1 MKNINKKLILFF
13 TLITLT
19 VSIHPKDK
27 KIEEKK
33 EIIGYIDLQ
42 YVFENS
48 NLKDSSYRN
57 YLTKKKQLLEQKEK
71 TEKDLFQLKD
81 KLQQKQNYLGYSE
94 YKQEEKKIAKTIE
107 NYQEEIQKF
116 QEEIKVWET
125 DAMAGVFDEII
136 NVMKIISEEENMPV
150 IISRRA
156 VIYGK
161 FSRDMSQRAIDII
174 NEVNQRSVPTAR

>member
-1 MKNINKKLILFF
+1 MRRKTLLILFF
-13 TLITLT
+13 FILCT
-19 VSIHPKDK
+19 SYNQS
-27 KIEEKK
+27 EEKT
-33 EIIGYIDLQ
+33 EVIGYIDLQ

-48 NLKDSSYRN
+48 NLKDSTYKDF
-57 YLTKKKQLLEQKEK
+57 LLKKKRLIEQKK
-71 TEKDLFQLKD
+71 RTEEELVKLKNSLD
-81 KLQQKQNYLGYSE
+81 QKKNLIGYSE
-94 YKQEEKKIAKTIE
+94 YMNEKELISETIE
-107 NYQEEIQKF
+107 NYEKQIQEFQK
-116 QEEIKVWET
+116 EIKAWEA

-174 NEVNQRSVPTAR
+174 NEVNQRSIPSAR